1 MHKYMENTEFIT
13 VLNWF
18 EREFINKN
26 YLFLLLFHFKKMCYN
41 FENYNITGGRM
52 KKDLDFSSAE
62 EIQKIALK
70 SEKLREIMKM
80 EMGNIDFGSIDSIQE
95 YIDEYF
101 SVFVHDGTLEFDEDF
116 YMIEEG
122 GVYFINGDFII
133 NGKLD
138 TYGAT
143 TLCVTGNL
151 TADEVIF
158 CDAEYIIEKDLIVK
172 NKLYL
177 CDTDLWLE
185 VKGKVETPVIYSSI
199 EEGRVKIGSISPDT
213 KGIIIKS
220 SYGITGKEL
229 FLKNLN
235 LNEII
240 IEE

>member
-1 MHKYMENTEFIT
+1 
-13 VLNWF
+13 
-18 EREFINKN
+18 
-26 YLFLLLFHFKKMCYN
+26 
-41 FENYNITGGRM
+41 M
-52 KKDLDFSSAE
+52 KKEMDFSSVE
-62 EIQKIALK
+62 EIQKMALK

-80 EMGNIDFGSIDSIQE
+80 EMRNIDFDSIDSIQE
-95 YIDEYF
+95 YVDEYF
-101 SVFVHDGTLEFDEDF
+101 SVFVHDGTLEFDGDF

-143 TLCVTGNL
+143 TLCVAGNL

-158 CDAEYIIEKDLIVK
+158 CDTEYRIEKDLIVK

-177 CDTDLWLE
+177 CDTGLWLE
-185 VKGKVETPVIYSSI
+185 VKGKVETPIIYSSI
-199 EEGRVKIGSISPDT
+199 EEGNVKIGSVSPDT
-213 KGIIIKS
+213 KGVIIKS